1 MEAEGSRMGGR
12 GTPSRAGSKAA
23 ALPSPS
29 PEVSQNHRTGMLTKE
44 IRISLCWVA
53 KREEKKR
60 DELPLINC
68 W

>member
-1 MEAEGSRMGGR
+1 MEAEGSRVGGH
-12 GTPSRAGSKAA
+12 GTASRAGSTAA

-44 IRISLCWVA
+44 IRISPCWVA